1 MNKSRRFFI
10 KKSLVLAV
18 SMCVLSG
25 NAVYAE
31 EVVTRDNYIYKN
43 EILDKNYQLILRHTL
58 VPEKAKRDILRNDYE
73 IIYNNKAYVVKNEH
87 NFFLLGKKGK
97 IVAKGPTFIQIIP
110 EKINNLKV
118 KVDDVVVEFNNDTV
132 IVKRNNLE
140 KVYTVIVKRN
150 NLEKV
155 YKNES
160 SARIIYDFE
169 RRVIKYLKNDKLEQK
184 ESF

>member
-1 MNKSRRFFI
+1 MNKSRRLFI

-18 SMCVLSG
+18 SMCIFNG
-25 NAVYAE
+25 NTVYAE
-31 EVVTRDNYIYKN
+31 EVVTKDNYIYKN
-43 EILDKNYQLILRHTL
+43 EIIDNKYQLKLLHIL

-73 IIYNNKAYVVKNEH
+73 ITYNNKKYIVKNEH
-87 NFFLLGKKGK
+87 NFFLLGKSGK

-118 KVDDVVVEFNNDTV
+118 KVDDVVVEFNN
-132 IVKRNNLE
+132 N
-140 KVYTVIVKRN
+140 TVIVKRN

>member
-1 MNKSRRFFI
+1 M
-10 KKSLVLAV
+10 
-18 SMCVLSG
+18 
-25 NAVYAE
+25 
-31 EVVTRDNYIYKN
+31 T
-43 EILDKNYQLILRHTL
+43 
-58 VPEKAKRDILRNDYE
+58 
-73 IIYNNKAYVVKNEH
+73 
-87 NFFLLGKKGK
+87 
-97 IVAKGPTFIQIIP
+97 KGPTFIQIIP

-118 KVDDVVVEFNNDTV
+118 KVDDVVVEFNND
-132 IVKRNNLE
+132 
-140 KVYTVIVKRN
+140 TVIVKRN

>member
-1 MNKSRRFFI
+1 MNKSRRLFI

-18 SMCVLSG
+18 SMCIFNG
-25 NAVYAE
+25 NTVYAE
-31 EVVTRDNYIYKN
+31 EVVTKDNYIYKN
-43 EILDKNYQLILRHTL
+43 EIIDNKYQLKLLHIL

-73 IIYNNKAYVVKNEH
+73 ITYNNKKYIVKNEH
-87 NFFLLGKKGK
+87 NFFLLGKSGK

-140 KVYTVIVKRN
+140 KVY
-150 NLEKV
+150 
-155 YKNES
+155 KNES

>member
-1 MNKSRRFFI
+1 MNKSRRLFI

-18 SMCVLSG
+18 SMCILNG
-25 NAVYAE
+25 NTVYAE
-31 EVVTRDNYIYKN
+31 EVVTKDNYIYKN
-43 EILDKNYQLILRHTL
+43 EIIDNNYQLKLLHTL
-58 VPEKAKRDILRNDYE
+58 VPEKAKRYILKNDYE
-73 IIYNNKAYVVKNEH
+73 ITYNNKKYIVKNEH
-87 NFFLLGKKGK
+87 NFFLLGKSGN

-140 KVYTVIVKRN
+140 KVY
-150 NLEKV
+150 
-155 YKNES
+155 KNES

-169 RRVIKYLKNDKLEQK
+169 KRVIKYFENDKLQQE
-184 ESF
+184 ECF

>member
-1 MNKSRRFFI
+1 MNKSRRLFI

-18 SMCVLSG
+18 SICVFSG
-25 NAVYAE
+25 NAVYCE
-31 EVVTRDNYIYKN
+31 EVVTKDNYIYKN
-43 EILDKNYQLILRHTL
+43 EIIDNNYQLKLLHIL
-58 VPEKAKRDILRNDYE
+58 VPEKAKRNILQNDYE
-73 IIYNNKAYVVKNEH
+73 ITHNNKKYIVKNEH
-87 NFFLLGKKGK
+87 NFLLLGKSGK
-97 IVAKGPTFIQIIP
+97 VVTKGPTFIQIIP

-132 IVKRNNLE
+132 I
-140 KVYTVIVKRN
+140 IKRN

>member
-1 MNKSRRFFI
+1 MNKSRRLFI

-58 VPEKAKRDILRNDYE
+58 VHEKAKRDILRNDYE

-97 IVAKGPTFIQIIP
+97 IV
-110 EKINNLKV
+110 NLKV

-140 KVYTVIVKRN
+140 KVY
-150 NLEKV
+150 
-155 YKNES
+155 KNES
-160 SARIIYDFE
+160 SVRVLYDLE
-169 RRVIKYLKNDKLEQK
+169 KRVIKYFENDKLQQE
-184 ESF
+184 ECF

>member
-1 MNKSRRFFI
+1 MNKSRRLFI

-18 SMCVLSG
+18 SMCIFNG
-25 NAVYAE
+25 NTVYAE
-31 EVVTRDNYIYKN
+31 EVVTKDNYIYKN
-43 EILDKNYQLILRHTL
+43 EIIDNNYQLKLLQTL
-58 VPEKAKRDILRNDYE
+58 VPEKAKRNILQNDYE
-73 IIYNNKAYVVKNEH
+73 ITYNNKKYIVKNEH
-87 NFFLLGKKGK
+87 NFFLLGKSGK

-118 KVDDVVVEFNNDTV
+118 KVDDVVVEFNN
-132 IVKRNNLE
+132 NA
-140 KVYTVIVKRN
+140 VIVKRN

>member
-1 MNKSRRFFI
+1 MNKSRRLFI

-140 KVYTVIVKRN
+140 KVY
-150 NLEKV
+150 
-155 YKNES
+155 KNES

-169 RRVIKYLKNDKLEQK
+169 RRVIKYLKNDKLQQE
-184 ESF
+184 ECF

>member
-1 MNKSRRFFI
+1 M
-10 KKSLVLAV
+10 
-18 SMCVLSG
+18 
-25 NAVYAE
+25 
-31 EVVTRDNYIYKN
+31 T
-43 EILDKNYQLILRHTL
+43 
-58 VPEKAKRDILRNDYE
+58 
-73 IIYNNKAYVVKNEH
+73 
-87 NFFLLGKKGK
+87 
-97 IVAKGPTFIQIIP
+97 KGPTFIQIIP

-132 IVKRNNLE
+132 I
-140 KVYTVIVKRN
+140 IKRN